1 MPASPC
7 EKARLCKHTS
17 WRFIK
22 HLFIHEHVRAIFP
35 RVISIPACVYKL
47 SPRARTKLDTLM
59 PIETVNISYNEP
71 QPGAPVVAFEDPV
84 ISEVNTVPYKTVSIN
99 LNKRIGHM
107 TPADLRKYRQWLE
120 RVPGIL
126 HEKRYHPNFI
136 AEFCKQ
142 ANNLAEI
149 IQTHT
154 RTRRT
159 S

>member
-1 MPASPC
+1 MA
-7 EKARLCKHTS
+7 
-17 WRFIK
+17 IK
-22 HLFIHEHVRAIFP
+22 HLFIHECVCQLLTSL
-35 RVISIPACVYKL
+35 VNSYYACVFKL
-47 SPRARTKLDTLM
+47 SPRARTKLDTFLM

-142 ANNLAEI
+142 ANKLAEI
-149 IQTHT
+149 IQAHT